1 MGEIVNLRRVKKQR
15 ARDGAAQAAAENR
28 IRHGRT
34 GAEKAADRMEQG
46 RARRALDGARRD
58 APDEQP

>member
-15 ARDGAAQAAAENR
+15 ARAEAEQQARESR

-34 GAEKAADRMEQG
+34 GPEKANDARET
-46 RARRALDGARRD
+46 ARRQQALDGAKR
-58 APDEQP
+58 PDK